1 MRGYA
6 SIKKTRFLSISD
18 STHDS
23 IKDWQKVIDTEANLV
38 SAKTLKNAWGFLA
51 SALRYANLPVPEIRL
66 PQVIRAEKQWLEPDD
81 ILKFVKILKGD
92 RFEIPALLALH
103 GLRRSE
109 VLAMTYEMVDIKE
122 KTITVHGSSVLDEDG
137 KLIKKSENKNMSSR
151 RVVPIMIPELIDAIN
166 AVPAEKRTG
175 LIYTANPT
183 TLYWRVNQICEN
195 NGLPKVGVHGLRHSF
210 ASLAYHVG
218 MSEQDTME
226 LGGWSDY
233 NTMRKIYTHLAQ
245 CDRLKARNKMA
256 AFFENTRQ
264 EEENANENAN
274 K

>member
-1 MRGYA
+1 
-6 SIKKTRFLSISD
+6 
-18 STHDS
+18 
-23 IKDWQKVIDTEANLV
+23 
-38 SAKTLKNAWGFLA
+38 
-51 SALRYANLPVPEIRL
+51 
-66 PQVIRAEKQWLEPDD
+66 
-81 ILKFVKILKGD
+81 
-92 RFEIPALLALH
+92 
-103 GLRRSE
+103 
-109 VLAMTYEMVDIKE
+109 
-122 KTITVHGSSVLDEDG
+122 
-137 KLIKKSENKNMSSR
+137 
-151 RVVPIMIPELIDAIN
+151 MIPELIDAIN

-245 CDRLKARNKMA
+245 CDRLKSRNKMA